1 MIKIAKIINDKY
13 YTSPELAEYC
23 VRKTEEIIGKENITE
38 YLEPS
43 AGSGVFL
50 DYLNKP
56 YLAYDIEPEDNRIQ
70 KQDYL
75 TLDLEYKQGR
85 CVIGNPPFGEGT
97 RLSNRFCKKSFKNS
111 DFVAMILPIC
121 QLNNSIELYEFNL
134 IYSEDLGIKQYS
146 NRNIHCC
153 FNIYKIPENGFNKKS
168 NYKLKDIE
176 IKECRKSRNQF
187 LPKGFDY
194 DIGFCKWGS
203 VGKEIIKGDEGKYQQ
218 EMYIKCY
225 NSQFRNKVIDII
237 RNNNW
242 NDFILSNNS
251 PTVSQWQIYKYIKE
265 QIPEIQ

>member
-1 MIKIAKIINDKY
+1 MINIAKIPNDKY
-13 YTSPELAEYC
+13 YTSPDLAEYC
-23 VRKTEEIIGKENITE
+23 VKKTEEIIGKENITE

-50 DYLNKP
+50 DFLDKP
-56 YLAYDIEPEDNRIQ
+56 YLAYDIEPEDERVN

-75 TLDLEYKQGR
+75 SLDLEYKKGR
-85 CVIGNPPFGEGT
+85 CIIGNPPFGEGT

-153 FNIYKIPENGFNKKS
+153 FNIYKRPENGLNKKT

-187 LPKGFDY
+187 LPKEFDY

-203 VGKEIIKGDEGKYQQ
+203 VGKEITKGNEGKYQQ

-225 NSQFRNKVIDII
+225 NNQFRNKVVDII

-265 QIPEIQ
+265 QIPQIN